1 MHVLARTRA
10 KVETT
15 THAFDHSSGKMKTT
29 KFTSLKLKKKKGGGG
44 VGGGG
49 GGGGGGKK
57 KKCIIFGFQQLK
69 EQTVYIYTQRAHDV
83 K

>member
-15 THAFDHSSGKMKTT
+15 IHAFDHSSGKMKTT

-44 VGGGG
+44 GELGGGG
-49 GGGGGGKK
+49 RKKKK
-57 KKCIIFGFQQLK
+57 KKCIIFGFQQPK

>member
-44 VGGGG
+44 GVGSWGGGG
-49 GGGGGGKK
+49 GGGGGRKRNVSYSD
-57 KKCIIFGFQQLK
+57 FNN
-69 EQTVYIYTQRAHDV
+69 
-83 K
+83 